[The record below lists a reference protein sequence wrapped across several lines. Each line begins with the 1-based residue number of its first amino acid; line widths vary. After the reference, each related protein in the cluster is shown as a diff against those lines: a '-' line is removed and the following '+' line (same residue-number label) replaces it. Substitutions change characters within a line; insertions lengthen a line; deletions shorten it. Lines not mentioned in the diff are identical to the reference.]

1 MIDRNDAESYA
12 QYRDTVRANIEN
24 FREVTSYDHQISA
37 TYRLPLDK
45 FPLIDFT
52 TADIRYQSTYR
63 WDRAPFAQDSLGH
76 TIQNSRNI
84 TLNAAAQFKKLYDKV
99 PILKDINS
107 GKRKREW
114 EKEQEKK
121 RKEIDLVRKRYDN
134 GLYQLE
140 TAGKAVEGMQAEIIA
155 LQPELE

>member
-1 MIDRNDAESYA
+1 MPNRMPSTATRCGPTSRTSERS
-12 QYRDTVRANIEN
+12 RATTT
-24 FREVTSYDHQISA
+24 RISA

-45 FPLIDFT
+45 FPLINFT

-84 TLNAAAQFKKLYDKV
+84 TLNAACPVQEAVRQGAA
-99 PILKDINS
+99 LKDINS

-114 EKEQEKK
+114 EKEQDKK
-121 RKEIDLVRKRYDN
+121 KQGDRERGPRWIR
-134 GLYQLE
+134 QLRR
-140 TAGKAVEGMQAEIIA
+140 
-155 LQPELE
+155 